1 MAKHGVRFKPEQIV
15 SVLRQIEVLTAN
27 GKGLDEACKTLTIT
41 PQSYYRWR
49 KMYGGMKSDQA
60 KKFKELERENARLK
74 KLVAD
79 LALEKPCFK
88 RSSRETSKPY

>member
-27 GKGLDEACKTLTIT
+27 GKVLDEACKTLTIT

-60 KKFKELERENARLK
+60 KKFKELEQENARLK

-79 LALEKPCFK
+79 LAL
-88 RSSRETSKPY
+88 REAMLQEVLKGNF